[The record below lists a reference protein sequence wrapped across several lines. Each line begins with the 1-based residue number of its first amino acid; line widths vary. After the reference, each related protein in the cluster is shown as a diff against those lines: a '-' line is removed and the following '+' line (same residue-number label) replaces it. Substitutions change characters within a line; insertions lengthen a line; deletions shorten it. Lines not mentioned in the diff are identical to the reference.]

1 MITILCVMAL
11 LSLVAIGCWL
21 LSRDKLQLEPAEV
34 LAVLMLLAL
43 LDESERS

>member
-1 MITILCVMAL
+1 MITILCVLAL
-11 LSLVAIGCWL
+11 LSLVAIGWWL
-21 LSRDKLQLEPAEV
+21 LSRNKLQLEPAEV